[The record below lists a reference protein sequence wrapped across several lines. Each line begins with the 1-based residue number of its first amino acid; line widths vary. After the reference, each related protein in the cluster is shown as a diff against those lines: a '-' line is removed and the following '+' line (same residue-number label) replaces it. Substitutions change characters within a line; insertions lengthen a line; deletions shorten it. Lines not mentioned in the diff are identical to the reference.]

1 MTPMLTTPAFS
12 DAALKNA
19 GKAALGIGSWIKAII
34 EYDNAMRIVK
44 PKQAELKIAKE
55 AAAAANKIKE
65 EAEAR
70 LAAKEAELKACVD
83 RLDEVQREEKKLR
96 DEKDNAEA
104 KKELAELLIN
114 SLKGERESW
123 EKSLVK
129 GKADSLTIEG
139 DILICSGILAY
150 LGVFTADYREDCV
163 SQWVKMLKEY
173 QINSSENVNLND
185 VLGEQV
191 KIVQWTSNGL
201 PSDNFSVENA
211 IMMDYSDRW
220 SLCIDPQM

>member
-1 MTPMLTTPAFS
+1 MLQKLQEFDKDNVPEPLVEKMTPMLKDPAFS

-19 GKAALGIGSWIKAII
+19 GKAAIGIGSWIKAII
-34 EYDNAMRIVK
+34 EYYNAMRIVK

-55 AAAAANKIKE
+55 TAAAANKVKE

-83 RLDEVQREEKKLR
+83 RLDEVQRQEKQLR

-150 LGVFTADYREDCV
+150 LGVFTADYREECIA
-163 SQWVKMLKEY
+163 QWIKMLKEF
-173 QINSSENVNLND
+173 QI
-185 VLGEQV
+185 
-191 KIVQWTSNGL
+191 
-201 PSDNFSVENA
+201 
-211 IMMDYSDRW
+211 
-220 SLCIDPQM
+220 

>member
-1 MTPMLTTPAFS
+1 MLTTPAFA

-44 PKQAELKIAKE
+44 PKQAELKVAKE
-55 AAAAANKIKE
+55 TAAAANKVRE
-65 EAEAR
+65 DAEAR

-129 GKADSLTIEG
+129 GKADSVTIEG

-163 SQWVKMLKEY
+163 AEWVKMLKEY
-173 QINSSENVNLND
+173 QIQSTENVNLND
-185 VLGEQV
+185 VLGQQV

-201 PSDNFSVENA
+201 PSDAFSVENA
-211 IMMDYSDRW
+211 IMMDYSERW
-220 SLCIDPQM
+220 SLCIDP

>member
-70 LAAKEAELKACVD
+70 LAAKEAELNKSKGPNSF
-83 RLDEVQREEKKLR
+83 LE
-96 DEKDNAEA
+96 
-104 KKELAELLIN
+104 
-114 SLKGERESW
+114 SLKMP
-123 EKSLVK
+123 LV
-129 GKADSLTIEG
+129 
-139 DILICSGILAY
+139 
-150 LGVFTADYREDCV
+150 
-163 SQWVKMLKEY
+163 W
-173 QINSSENVNLND
+173 LNPGF
-185 VLGEQV
+185 VLCKLHLQ
-191 KIVQWTSNGL
+191 L
-201 PSDNFSVENA
+201 
-211 IMMDYSDRW
+211 
-220 SLCIDPQM
+220 